1 MKNKGASVVRIVA
14 GDKVLMEFSTFG
26 DRFLSVVTDVK
37 DDGRLLVFSPISA
50 PVVERLS
57 TDTTAKVRFAHEG
70 RLHGFKTRVLNRV
83 DGPGGVLELAAPGG
97 FYDAEDRC
105 EPRCPVRFPAVIEHG
120 GKSLTAV
127 VEDMSATCS
136 RVRFVNGGFASLG
149 ESEGGEVRLIFHPF
163 DMGEGYSVN
172 CIVRNTFIRDDAP
185 YAVLSF
191 KSDETEARHKIEQ
204 FIEAQLFC
212 GIPRL

>member
-1 MKNKGASVVRIVA
+1 MA

-37 DDGRLLVFSPISA
+37 DDGRLLVFSPLSA
-50 PVVERLS
+50 PVVERLT
-57 TDTTAKVRFAHEG
+57 TDTKARVRFAHEG
-70 RLHGFKTRVLNRV
+70 RLHGFRTEVLNKI
-83 DGPGGVLELAAPGG
+83 DGPGSLLELAAPEG

-105 EPRCPVRFPAVIEHG
+105 EPRCPCRFPAVIEKG
-120 GKSLTAV
+120 GKSMTAV

-136 RVRFVNGGFASLG
+136 RVRLLNGGFASLG
-149 ESEGGEVRLIFHPF
+149 ESGESEVRLTFHPF
-163 DMGEGYSVN
+163 AMGEGYSVN

-191 KSDETEARHKIEQ
+191 KPEETEARQKIGQ
-204 FIEAQLFC
+204 FVEAQLFC